1 MDLQTIRERIQRK
14 GYTGREDFLADV
26 ALIEANSK
34 LYNGPDDMLTLY
46 ASKLLEHV
54 CLRFSENE
62 ETLMHLEKAINPL
75 LDDNDQGLHSV
86 ETHKSTQNHFSGH
99 HLIFPAVKSHTIGAT
114 GNVSYSQVALTYM
127 FNKLLE
133 EKIKSLQESWPFAK
147 PVDRKRVKN
156 YYERIKTPMDLEQ
169 ITERVKKHAYHNR
182 EEFLA
187 DMRLIYTNSCEF
199 NGAGNTIS
207 MDAKK
212 ILTVAEEFIEA
223 YAQQVRRSKL
233 D

>member
-1 MDLQTIRERIQRK
+1 
-14 GYTGREDFLADV
+14 
-26 ALIEANSK
+26 
-34 LYNGPDDMLTLY
+34 
-46 ASKLLEHV
+46 
-54 CLRFSENE
+54 
-62 ETLMHLEKAINPL
+62 
-75 LDDNDQGLHSV
+75 
-86 ETHKSTQNHFSGH
+86 
-99 HLIFPAVKSHTIGAT
+99 
-114 GNVSYSQVALTYM
+114 M

-223 YAQQVRRSKL
+223 YSQQVRKAL
-233 D
+233 KTGLK